1 MKRNL
6 FSWLLL
12 VVLSFCF
19 MASVSHADVLAIR
32 SILGLSDDMFS
43 TPVAQF
49 AIDRPYDTPRPIAT
63 DEIVG
68 NSREEPRAPLSPA
81 TDQVV
86 KVFPSARNLTLV
98 LVVSVGE
105 ILSENDMET
114 GIASMKLL
122 QAINGRSADVGTTT
136 IVLEARFPTD
146 FPAQIPQYRT
156 AVGDPQLI
164 SPETTRVRSAR
175 APVSLGD
182 YSVPLEPARARGPV
196 K

>member
-43 TPVAQF
+43 PQTPVAQF

-68 NSREEPRAPLSPA
+68 NSREEPRPPLSPA

-86 KVFPSARNLTLV
+86 KVFPSARNLTLI
-98 LVVSVGE
+98 LVVSAGE
-105 ILSENDMET
+105 ILSGNDMET
-114 GIASMKLL
+114 GIAPMKLL
-122 QAINGRSADVGTTT
+122 QAINGCSADVGTTT
-136 IVLEARFPTD
+136 IVLEARFPAD
-146 FPAQIPQYRT
+146 YPAQIPRYHT
-156 AVGDPQLI
+156 AVGDLQMI
-164 SPETTRVRSAR
+164 SPEPASAR

-182 YSVPLEPARARGPV
+182 HTVPLELARARGPV